1 MSAGQLSKTQMSV
14 IPALALTAPGLTLGA
29 ALSNST
35 RDLPCASFPVTTRR
49 MGRNFSA
56 VGSMINSAGPARDKG
71 YHAAEV
77 FRMAERR
84 RILIVGA
91 GAIGGLYAA
100 YLAKVA
106 EVAVLDTNRAHVDAI
121 RKDGLKLTGCTE
133 SATKL
138 AAFASAAE
146 MGQRPFDAVIILVKS
161 QATEAAFASIR
172 PALEGRPVLVTF
184 QNGMGNEELL
194 ARISDLDVA
203 HGVSFEAARYD
214 GPGRVHH
221 LVHGEDS
228 WLGPARGKVE
238 SIAWLGELMTRSGL
252 PTKVVADPRGAI
264 WGKFIF
270 NSVMNPIG
278 AIVQGVNAARY
289 DVPEMRALID
299 DMAAECVRVAEALG
313 IRLAFDPMYLVQKT
327 PAGESPLTHHP
338 GPMAQDLEAG
348 RGTEIEGMTGYVVRK
363 AKELGVPVPVTESV
377 YRMAKG
383 VEYAAKAKHAAGQ
396 AANIR

>member
-1 MSAGQLSKTQMSV
+1 M
-14 IPALALTAPGLTLGA
+14 
-29 ALSNST
+29 
-35 RDLPCASFPVTTRR
+35 
-49 MGRNFSA
+49 
-56 VGSMINSAGPARDKG
+56 
-71 YHAAEV
+71 E
-77 FRMAERR
+77 

-106 EVAVLDTNRAHVDAI
+106 EVVVLDTNRVHVDAI
-121 RKDGLKLTGCTE
+121 LRHGLRLTGLTD
-133 SATKL
+133 SVAKL
-138 AAFASAAE
+138 AAFAHPAE
-146 MGQRPFDAVIILVKS
+146 MGSHSFDAVIFLVKS
-161 QATEAAFASIR
+161 QATEAAFHAIH
-172 PALEGRPVLVTF
+172 PVLDGRPVLVTF

-194 ARISDLDVA
+194 MRASDLDVA

-228 WLGPARGKVE
+228 WLGPARGDVE
-238 SIAWLGELMTRSGL
+238 AVAWLGELMAKSGL
-252 PTKVVADPRGAI
+252 PTRVVADPRGAI

-313 IRLAFDPMYLVQKT
+313 IRLAFDPMYLVKKMRSGEAPIT
-327 PAGESPLTHHP
+327 KHAGS
-338 GPMAQDLEAG
+338 MAQDIEAG
-348 RGTEIEGMTGYVVRK
+348 RETEIEAMTGYVVRK

-383 VEYAAKAKHAAGQ
+383 VEYAAKAK
-396 AANIR
+396 RRST

>member
-1 MSAGQLSKTQMSV
+1 MT
-14 IPALALTAPGLTLGA
+14 
-29 ALSNST
+29 
-35 RDLPCASFPVTTRR
+35 
-49 MGRNFSA
+49 
-56 VGSMINSAGPARDKG
+56 
-71 YHAAEV
+71 
-77 FRMAERR
+77 ERKH
-84 RILIVGA
+84 ILVVGA

-106 EVAVLDTNRAHVDAI
+106 DVAVLDTNRAHVEAI
-121 RKDGLKLTGCTE
+121 RQNGLKLAGCTE
-133 SATKL
+133 SVTKL

-146 MGQRPFDAVIILVKS
+146 IGKRRFDSVIILVKS
-161 QATEAAFASIR
+161 QATGAALVSIR
-172 PALEGRPVLVTF
+172 PALEGRPLLVTF

-194 ARISDLDVA
+194 MGLTDLDVA
-203 HGVSFEAARYD
+203 HGVSFEAARHD

-238 SIAWLGELMTRSGL
+238 SIAWLGKLMTRSGL

-289 DVPEMRALID
+289 EVPEMRALID
-299 DMAAECVRVAEALG
+299 DMAAECIRVAETLG
-313 IRLAFDPMYLVQKT
+313 IRLAFDPMYLVKKIR
-327 PAGESPLTHHP
+327 AGESPLTRHA
-338 GPMAQDLEAG
+338 GSMAQDIEVGRETELEA
-348 RGTEIEGMTGYVVRK
+348 MTGYVVRK

-383 VEYAAKAKHAAGQ
+383 VEFAARAKRAEK
-396 AANIR
+396 

>member
-1 MSAGQLSKTQMSV
+1 
-14 IPALALTAPGLTLGA
+14 
-29 ALSNST
+29 
-35 RDLPCASFPVTTRR
+35 
-49 MGRNFSA
+49 
-56 VGSMINSAGPARDKG
+56 
-71 YHAAEV
+71 
-77 FRMAERR
+77 MAEHE
-84 RILIVGA
+84 RILVVGA

-100 YLAKVA
+100 YLAKIA
-106 EVAVLDTNRAHVDAI
+106 DVAVLDTNRAHVEAI
-121 RKDGLKLTGCTE
+121 RQNGLKLTGRTE
-133 SATKL
+133 SVTKL

-146 MGQRPFDAVIILVKS
+146 MSPLRFDAVIILVKS
-161 QATEAAFASIR
+161 QATGPAFDSIR
-172 PALEGRPVLVTF
+172 SGLEGRPVLVTF
-184 QNGMGNEELL
+184 QNGMGNDETLQ
-194 ARISDLDVA
+194 RISDLDVA

-289 DVPEMRALID
+289 DVTEMRALID
-299 DMAAECVRVAEALG
+299 DMAAECVRVAEAMG
-313 IRLAFDPMYLVQKT
+313 IKPAFDPMYLVKKT
-327 PAGESPLTHHP
+327 RAGESPLTRHA
-338 GPMAQDLEAG
+338 GSMAQDLEAG
-348 RGTEIEGMTGYVVRK
+348 RETELEAMTGYVVRK

-383 VEYAAKAKHAAGQ
+383 VEYAARSKRES
-396 AANIR
+396 N

>member
-1 MSAGQLSKTQMSV
+1 MT
-14 IPALALTAPGLTLGA
+14 
-29 ALSNST
+29 
-35 RDLPCASFPVTTRR
+35 
-49 MGRNFSA
+49 
-56 VGSMINSAGPARDKG
+56 
-71 YHAAEV
+71 
-77 FRMAERR
+77 ERKH
-84 RILIVGA
+84 ILIVGA
-91 GAIGGLYAA
+91 GAMGGLYAA
-100 YLAKVA
+100 YLGKVA
-106 EVAVLDTNRAHVDAI
+106 DVAVLDTNRAHVEAI
-121 RKDGLKLTGCTE
+121 RKDGLKLTGRTE
-133 SATKL
+133 SSTKL

-146 MGQRPFDAVIILVKS
+146 MGKRRFDAAIILVKS

-194 ARISDLDVA
+194 ARISDLEVA

-214 GPGRVHH
+214 GPGRIRH
-221 LVHGEDS
+221 LIHGEDS

-299 DMAAECVRVAEALG
+299 DMAAECIRVAEAQG
-313 IRLAFDPMYLVQKT
+313 IKLEFDPMYLVKKT
-327 PAGESPLTHHP
+327 RAGELPLTQHA
-338 GPMAQDLEAG
+338 GSMAQDLEAG
-348 RGTEIEGMTGYVVRK
+348 RETELEAMTGYVVRK
-363 AKELGVPVPVTESV
+363 AMELGVPVPVTESV

-383 VEYAAKAKHAAGQ
+383 VEYAARAKR
-396 AANIR
+396 ANG